1 MSEASKNLI
10 DCRSSIDL
18 ALVRIWAAV
27 VSIQLTCKYFNAC
40 SYKFKKINKYFKKPW
55 WMLLKVYINAG
66 IIDSDV
72 KSLTN

>member
-1 MSEASKNLI
+1 MIELLAPRLSDTMSEASKNLI

-40 SYKFKKINKYFKKPW
+40 SYKFKKI
-55 WMLLKVYINAG
+55 
-66 IIDSDV
+66 
-72 KSLTN
+72 